1 MVSVPQQPE
10 VAVAQRLASNER
22 PVRTRALK
30 TLKKYINLRSQT
42 GGFCRDDLLKIWKG
56 LFYSLWMQDKPD
68 LQEELSDRVSLLI
81 HSFHTFNNQLLYFET
96 FLQTMKREWNGI
108 DRLRMDKFFQL
119 VRFVFRQV
127 FEVLK
132 RSEWESSLVDQFL
145 AVFTAELLQSAV
157 RVPDGLMLHI
167 LELYMTELAHVGS
180 AELKAEQNL
189 TFIQP
194 FCKTISE
201 TKDRSVLSSVCKHI
215 FSTILDHAS
224 YAVEELMKELSD
236 GGEDSG
242 AAEEESEEEE
252 ETGRRSL
259 KKVKDRFNGVSG
271 VENDDEDSYYELMDL
286 DNEDLEE
293 DDSDDVG
300 PVLQFDYGALAD
312 CLFELGSRPLT
323 PNFNRNK
330 IYKLVKTFR
339 DLSEGIFPQDDDADA
354 AVKPKGS
361 KKKKKKGKKSA
372 VQRDDDKSPAKK
384 RKACEV
390 EQTLIE
396 PDQDEEPPSV
406 SIKKKKKKNEGSETE
421 QSAETPQDGQET
433 EEKSERL
440 AVVVDSE
447 TQSQTQD
454 HKGLHSEQECS
465 VRKKGKGKIRKCLDA
480 ELLEEE
486 DSGSLQ
492 TSAPP
497 SVRKKS
503 GKKSKKIQEEGLS
516 PDCSNQTLTDVQQ
529 ENDLSV
535 SSPVMKKKK
544 KQKQKSATN
553 DEVVIISETGPDVE
567 ILEIQ
572 DSNVP
577 SFSETTTF
585 TKKRR
590 EGAVSKKKKI
600 KAKDDVEI
608 ITIPEDSSDT
618 ASATITTDAADATKL
633 QSDAVSP
640 TPKKRKNKKQ
650 KAKELAA
657 QISEPAEEAVEE
669 PEVAADYKPTG
680 KGHTRTAE
688 EEEAAVPVQTPTRK
702 KKSQKKHKQQLLEL
716 TEDVKEEVQLPDLS
730 EEPVQKKSRKQKQKT
745 EAAAE
750 ATEAAVESTTLRKTK
765 KKRKIQADEAETSQ
779 INGKAGTEDLEIS
792 TSVKSKKKLKKA
804 SSQSDFAS
812 FQSQTAVPTPL
823 FCRAKP
829 KGKSR
834 TGASIQKTFLKADS
848 KKVTFGLKNN
858 KTTEFRTTDQSL
870 LVSPVGSSR
879 VAFDP
884 EKKPA
889 SGVLKSPSASPFTS
903 LKKATP
909 KKRPTAADF
918 F

>member
-1 MVSVPQQPE
+1 MFVS
-10 VAVAQRLASNER
+10 
-22 PVRTRALK
+22 
-30 TLKKYINLRSQT
+30 
-42 GGFCRDDLLKIWKG
+42 
-56 LFYSLWMQDKPD
+56 
-68 LQEELSDRVSLLI
+68 QEELSDRVSLLI

-167 LELYMTELAHVGS
+167 LELYMTELARVGS

-259 KKVKDRFNGVSG
+259 KKVKDRFNGV
-271 VENDDEDSYYELMDL
+271 ENDDEDSYYELMDL

-293 DDSDDVG
+293 DDSDDDVG

-384 RKACEV
+384 RKGRPRERRGECESEADRKRRRECESETDRERRGECESETDKEEMGRERQGECESETDRESLV
-390 EQTLIE
+390 ERETVE
-396 PDQDEEPPSV
+396 RERWGARESKDEEPPSV
-406 SIKKKKKKNEGSETE
+406 SIKKKKKK
-421 QSAETPQDGQET
+421 
-433 EEKSERL
+433 
-440 AVVVDSE
+440 
-447 TQSQTQD
+447 
-454 HKGLHSEQECS
+454 
-465 VRKKGKGKIRKCLDA
+465 KK
-480 ELLEEE
+480 
-486 DSGSLQ
+486 
-492 TSAPP
+492 
-497 SVRKKS
+497 KKS
-503 GKKSKKIQEEGLS
+503 GKKSEKIQEEGLS

-608 ITIPEDSSDT
+608 ITIPEHRS
-618 ASATITTDAADATKL
+618 
-633 QSDAVSP
+633 VSLL
-640 TPKKRKNKKQ
+640 KKRLKN
-650 KAKELAA
+650 L
-657 QISEPAEEAVEE
+657 
-669 PEVAADYKPTG
+669 
-680 KGHTRTAE
+680 RW
-688 EEEAAVPVQTPTRK
+688 
-702 KKSQKKHKQQLLEL
+702 LLIIN
-716 TEDVKEEVQLPDLS
+716 P
-730 EEPVQKKSRKQKQKT
+730 QKT
-745 EAAAE
+745 L
-750 ATEAAVESTTLRKTK
+750 VMPLH
-765 KKRKIQADEAETSQ
+765 KIQITSPHQ
-779 INGKAGTEDLEIS
+779 FG
-792 TSVKSKKKLKKA
+792 SKKKLKKA

-823 FCRAKP
+823 LCRAKP

-834 TGASIQKTFLKADS
+834 TGASIQKVDQRKPQQLINIANAVKAVLQGDF
-848 KKVTFGLKNN
+848 VL
-858 KTTEFRTTDQSL
+858 EFRTTDQSL

>member
-1 MVSVPQQPE
+1 MFVS
-10 VAVAQRLASNER
+10 
-22 PVRTRALK
+22 
-30 TLKKYINLRSQT
+30 
-42 GGFCRDDLLKIWKG
+42 
-56 LFYSLWMQDKPD
+56 
-68 LQEELSDRVSLLI
+68 QEELSDRVSLLI

-167 LELYMTELAHVGS
+167 LELYMTELARVGS
-180 AELKAEQNL
+180 AEVRADNQVTLAGVGIAN
-189 TFIQP
+189 
-194 FCKTISE
+194 
-201 TKDRSVLSSVCKHI
+201 SVCKHI

-259 KKVKDRFNGVSG
+259 KK
-271 VENDDEDSYYELMDL
+271 
-286 DNEDLEE
+286 
-293 DDSDDVG
+293 
-300 PVLQFDYGALAD
+300 FDYGALAD

-330 IYKLVKTFR
+330 IYKLVKT
-339 DLSEGIFPQDDDADA
+339 
-354 AVKPKGS
+354 
-361 KKKKKKGKKSA
+361 
-372 VQRDDDKSPAKK
+372 
-384 RKACEV
+384 
-390 EQTLIE
+390 
-396 PDQDEEPPSV
+396 
-406 SIKKKKKKNEGSETE
+406 
-421 QSAETPQDGQET
+421 
-433 EEKSERL
+433 
-440 AVVVDSE
+440 
-447 TQSQTQD
+447 
-454 HKGLHSEQECS
+454 
-465 VRKKGKGKIRKCLDA
+465 
-480 ELLEEE
+480 
-486 DSGSLQ
+486 
-492 TSAPP
+492 
-497 SVRKKS
+497 
-503 GKKSKKIQEEGLS
+503 
-516 PDCSNQTLTDVQQ
+516 
-529 ENDLSV
+529 
-535 SSPVMKKKK
+535 
-544 KQKQKSATN
+544 
-553 DEVVIISETGPDVE
+553 
-567 ILEIQ
+567 
-572 DSNVP
+572 
-577 SFSETTTF
+577 
-585 TKKRR
+585 
-590 EGAVSKKKKI
+590 
-600 KAKDDVEI
+600 
-608 ITIPEDSSDT
+608 DT

-669 PEVAADYKPTG
+669 PEVVADYKPTG

-779 INGKAGTEDLEIS
+779 INGKAGTEVGGTEIS
-792 TSVKSKKKLKKA
+792 SINT
-804 SSQSDFAS
+804 
-812 FQSQTAVPTPL
+812 QTVVRRNIYLL
-823 FCRAKP
+823 FV
-829 KGKSR
+829 
-834 TGASIQKTFLKADS
+834 L
-848 KKVTFGLKNN
+848 
-858 KTTEFRTTDQSL
+858 EFRTTDQSL

>member
-1 MVSVPQQPE
+1 CAPSQPE

-132 RSEWESSLVDQFL
+132 RKAHASVLFSLCCFL
-145 AVFTAELLQSAV
+145 CFS
-157 RVPDGLMLHI
+157 
-167 LELYMTELAHVGS
+167 
-180 AELKAEQNL
+180 
-189 TFIQP
+189 
-194 FCKTISE
+194 
-201 TKDRSVLSSVCKHI
+201 RSVLSSVCKHI

-259 KKVKDRFNGVSG
+259 KK
-271 VENDDEDSYYELMDL
+271 
-286 DNEDLEE
+286 
-293 DDSDDVG
+293 DDSDDDVG

-330 IYKLVKTFR
+330 IYKLVKT
-339 DLSEGIFPQDDDADA
+339 
-354 AVKPKGS
+354 
-361 KKKKKKGKKSA
+361 
-372 VQRDDDKSPAKK
+372 
-384 RKACEV
+384 
-390 EQTLIE
+390 
-396 PDQDEEPPSV
+396 
-406 SIKKKKKKNEGSETE
+406 
-421 QSAETPQDGQET
+421 
-433 EEKSERL
+433 
-440 AVVVDSE
+440 
-447 TQSQTQD
+447 
-454 HKGLHSEQECS
+454 EQECS

-553 DEVVIISETGPDVE
+553 DEEVVIISETGPDVE

-600 KAKDDVEI
+600 KAKDDIEI
-608 ITIPEDSSDT
+608 ITIPEDSN
-618 ASATITTDAADATKL
+618 
-633 QSDAVSP
+633 AVSP

-779 INGKAGTEDLEIS
+779 INGKAGTEVGGTEIS
-792 TSVKSKKKLKKA
+792 SINT
-804 SSQSDFAS
+804 
-812 FQSQTAVPTPL
+812 QTVVNIYL
-823 FCRAKP
+823 FV
-829 KGKSR
+829 
-834 TGASIQKTFLKADS
+834 L
-848 KKVTFGLKNN
+848 
-858 KTTEFRTTDQSL
+858 EFRTTDQSL